1 MTSAA
6 SSAAFEFETPLH
18 ESWRGA
24 GEAEAFY
31 ESVASAARAGRSH
44 AALGR
49 MAMRAARAALVEGR
63 GDGRESELYSLG
75 EAEWEVSPAA
85 LHQSFLRGEA
95 APSATLMEHLGHAAS
110 EAESEGEQFAFL
122 APLLPLALKALP
134 LAAKVGAKLL
144 PKAASLVAKAA
155 PKLLKGVR
163 GVAKTLA
170 SNPATKPLVQA
181 IPQIVRKTTVDLA
194 RQVAAGKPMNSDI
207 ALRTLARDT
216 AQVLGNPRAV
226 VQTLARAKAADR
238 SYHSRTGTPAPA
250 GAAAAKKCGC
260 HCR

>member
-1 MTSAA
+1 MT
-6 SSAAFEFETPLH
+6 SAAFEFETPLH

-31 ESVASAARAGRSH
+31 ESVARAARDGRSH

-49 MAMRAARAALVEGR
+49 MAMRAARAALVDGS
-63 GDGRESELYSLG
+63 GGRESEFDALG
-75 EAEWEVSPAA
+75 EAEWEVSPAT
-85 LHQSFLRGEA
+85 LHQSFIRGEA
-95 APSATLMEHLGHAAS
+95 GPSATLMEHLGHAAS

-144 PKAASLVAKAA
+144 PKAASMVAKAA

-170 SNPATKPLVQA
+170 SNPATKPLVKA

-194 RQVAAGKPMNSDI
+194 RQVAAGKPMTPDI

-238 SYHSRTGTPAPA
+238 NYHASAATHAPA
-250 GAAAAKKCGC
+250 AGANRCRC